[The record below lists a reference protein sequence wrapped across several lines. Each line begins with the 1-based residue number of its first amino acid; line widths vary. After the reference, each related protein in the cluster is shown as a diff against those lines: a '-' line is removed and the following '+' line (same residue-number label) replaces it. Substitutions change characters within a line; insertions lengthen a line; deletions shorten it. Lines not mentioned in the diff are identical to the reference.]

1 MRVASYYLVAGI
13 PLDREM
19 DRLRALPVF
28 AAGPLAAERPEL
40 RVRRAAKK
48 PNRLG
53 FAVPTEY
60 RLSVT
65 AYPGVGPGD
74 VLETLLHELTHLHVG
89 RAREAHAWHGPTFK
103 RTLAQA
109 MREAY
114 GLEVPIPRNT
124 LHGVYAEAI
133 AAANPQLPRTDA
145 ELFERSLSTLVHSWA
160 YLATGSPGA
169 AVVRARGATVAAF
182 VHDPD
187 RQFLN
192 NALLAGTAAAA
203 RRTLDGVER
212 LYAERGIDRF
222 AVWVHESEPVLASA
236 VGDRGYRHDATT
248 RTMAMPIGDLAA
260 VDTSSLDLVERP
272 SLEEFWR
279 LDGLDGLL
287 SQLDVEGAHFYVAR
301 HRGEIAATLMAFD
314 HGGDCGLFMVGTAAA
329 ARRQGLAT
337 MLSAHAVAEARGRG
351 RTTVSLQSTP
361 VAERV
366 YAGIG
371 FRDLGRFDEYVPG

>member
-28 AAGPLAAERPEL
+28 AAGPLVAKRPQL
-40 RVRRAAKK
+40 RIRRAAKK

-53 FAVPTEY
+53 FAVPTEH

-65 AYPGVGPGD
+65 AYPGIGPGD

-114 GLEVPIPRNT
+114 GLEVPTPRST

-133 AAANPQLPRTDA
+133 AAASPSLPRTDA
-145 ELFERSLSTLVHSWA
+145 ELFERSVATLVHSWA
-160 YLATGSPGA
+160 YLASGSPGA
-169 AVVRARGATVAAF
+169 AVVRGRGATIAAF

-192 NALLAGTAAAA
+192 NTLLSGAAAA
-203 RRTLDGVER
+203 SGRTLDAVER
-212 LYAERGIDRF
+212 VYAERGIDRF
-222 AVWVHESEPVLASA
+222 AIWVHEADADLAGA
-236 VGDRGYRHDATT
+236 VEARGYRYDSST
-248 RTMAMPIGDLAA
+248 RTMAMPIADLAE
-260 VDTSSLDLVERP
+260 VDTSPLDLVEKP
-272 SLEEFWR
+272 SPERFWR
-279 LDGLDGLL
+279 VDGPDGLL
-287 SQLDVEGAHFYVAR
+287 PQLAAEGAHFYVAR
-301 HRGEIAATLMAFD
+301 CRGVSAATLMAFD
-314 HGGDCGLFMVGTAAA
+314 HGGDCGIYMVGTTPA

-337 MLSAHAVAEARGRG
+337 MLSAHAIAEARARG
-351 RTTVSLQSTP
+351 CTTVSLQSTP
-361 VAERV
+361 MAEGV

-371 FRDLGRFDEYVPG
+371 FRDLGRFHEYVPE